1 MAGEMAWHLRAHIAL
16 GAHYSYRGLTGSI
29 THVIF
34 WVVRGVCARAH
45 THTIIQKHLERRP
58 SKRYLWKAKV
68 RPD

>member
-34 WVVRGVCARAH
+34 WVVRDSH
-45 THTIIQKHLERRP
+45 THTHTH
-58 SKRYLWKAKV
+58 
-68 RPD
+68 